1 MALGL
6 RCDTSSRASCM
17 AKPPERPLK
26 KVGKQPRKLCVRE
39 RGGLLLVLL
48 ASSLPLELRATLQQP
63 S

>member
-1 MALGL
+1 
-6 RCDTSSRASCM
+6 M